1 MTASLALLR
10 NSELTLRFV
19 AEPTDMNIY
28 RKVHGGAVMKWI
40 DQAGYA
46 CAVGWCGR
54 ACVTVYV
61 GSIRFY
67 KPILI
72 GHLVEVHAQLI
83 YTGRTS
89 MHIAVAVNSKDLQT
103 QASEATTHCVI
114 VFVALDEAGRPV
126 EVPAWTPRTKQQK
139 AWHSYAKRLLAMG
152 KNLEEEMGVQVPRAS
167 E

>member
-1 MTASLALLR
+1 MRYPAR
-10 NSELTLRFV
+10 RDHELTLRFM

-46 CAVGWCGR
+46 CAAGWCGR

-61 GSIRFY
+61 GGIRFY

-72 GHLVEVHAQLI
+72 GQLVEVHARLI

-89 MHIAVAVNSKDLQT
+89 MHVAVDVNSRDLQT
-103 QASEATTHCVI
+103 QASAPTTHCVI
-114 VFVALDEAGRPV
+114 VFVVLDETGLPV
-126 EVPAWTPRTKQQK
+126 EVPPWTPRTKTAK
-139 AWHSYAKRLLAMG
+139 ALHAYARRLLAMG
-152 KNLEEEMGVQVPRAS
+152 KNLEKEMGAHLPRTPA
-167 E
+167 